1 MAEDTNQKLKQML
14 EEIQSIK
21 SIISQKKP
29 TLQRVLHPKHARLS
43 MFLIGIGI
51 SVFSWIYY
59 YLVQQY
65 VSFSAVPQ
73 KIRSAYIS
81 LLSLTVIALIGLF
94 FVFWSRSM
102 AKDGNKKSDGVLSAI
117 FSFRI
122 FHLIFPVRILGL
134 VFVLY
139 LFERGMLY
147 FIVPTLSIVVGLQ
160 FNFLGCMTETRNYVI
175 GGYWFLVTAVIILVE
190 PMSTPLAIFFSL
202 GCGSLVFGLLPNPEK

>member
-117 FSFRI
+117 FFIS
-122 FHLIFPVRILGL
+122 
-134 VFVLY
+134 
-139 LFERGMLY
+139 Y
-147 FIVPTLSIVVGLQ
+147 FSPNISGSNPGAGIR
-160 FNFLGCMTETRNYVI
+160 FI
-175 GGYWFLVTAVIILVE
+175 
-190 PMSTPLAIFFSL
+190 PL
-202 GCGSLVFGLLPNPEK
+202 